1 MKNSLIPKCN
11 GSGRM
16 SSYTLN
22 ISLKEA
28 QQLGINQNFY
38 ENHFITKEIIDN
50 KLVISKAFPQDAED
64 MSKILE
70 DFNIVGKRLSNK
82 LLLELLYFIEKDS
95 EAYYNQKNKVY
106 ASIRYLGKG
115 WIGYKGQYAFFNFYV
130 KLDKNRVVQSFNHAA
145 PCTLPDFE

>member
-1 MKNSLIPKCN
+1 MENSLIPKRN
-11 GSGRM
+11 GSGRI

-28 QQLGINQNFY
+28 QQLGINQGFY
-38 ENHFITKEIIDN
+38 DTRFITKEIIGN

-82 LLLELLYFIEKDS
+82 LLLDLLYFIEKDS

-130 KLDKNRVVQSFNHAA
+130 KLDKNRVIQSFNHTA
-145 PCTLPDFE
+145 PCSIPDFE

>member
-1 MKNSLIPKCN
+1 MKNSLIPKRN
-11 GSGRM
+11 GSGRI

-28 QQLGINQNFY
+28 QQLGIKQAFY
-38 ENHFITKEIIDN
+38 ETHFITKEIIDN
-50 KLVISKAFPQDAED
+50 KLVISKAFPQDDED

-82 LLLELLYFIEKDS
+82 LLLDLLYFIEKDS

-130 KLDKNRVVQSFNHAA
+130 KMDKNRVIQSFNHTA
-145 PCTLPDFE
+145 PCSIPDFE

>member
-1 MKNSLIPKCN
+1 MKNSLIPKRN
-11 GSGRM
+11 GSGRI

-28 QQLGINQNFY
+28 QQLGLSQSSLDT
-38 ENHFITKEIIDN
+38 HFIKKEIIDN

-70 DFNIVGKRLSNK
+70 NFNIVGKRLSDK
-82 LLLELLYFIEKDS
+82 LLLDLLYFIEKDS

-106 ASIRYLGKG
+106 DSIRYLGKG
-115 WIGYKGQYAFFNFYV
+115 WIAYKGQYAYFTFKVIMN
-130 KLDKNRVVQSFNHAA
+130 KNRIIESFCDTA
-145 PCTLPDFE
+145 PCSIPDF